1 MEQKNVVGDMIRT
14 AEMFFSLQIRE
25 YLHENMILLLHRH
38 FKITKTT
45 GITIKKC

>member
-25 YLHENMILLLHRH
+25 YLHENMILLSA
-38 FKITKTT
+38 KTF
-45 GITIKKC
+45 